1 MEVPRWRR
9 RRRARLRSPWPRR
22 PRSQRRRCR
31 ALAVWLRVW
40 GGAEHPT
47 FCPRVTIPTGGHGRG
62 AYCRQGLGG
71 SGAPPGEGGQ
81 GEEHQQHGEDAA
93 EEGNPLQARRVC
105 HPTPGACW
113 ATPGPGGGGGELD
126 EVGEGELAH
135 IWRLIWPPAQTHE
148 YECRCAC
155 AYMHACVCA
164 CARVYVLIHTHM
176 QRRWPMLEGTANT
189 LFAIVPFFFPS
200 CIQGKI
206 MRPLPF
212 HPGFTF
218 FSFCFIWWSSF
229 FAS

>member
-1 MEVPRWRR
+1 MEVPRWSRP
-9 RRRARLRSPWPRR
+9 RRARLRSPRPRH

-113 ATPGPGGGGGELD
+113 ATPGPGGGEESWMKWARENLHIYGGSFGLQHKLMSMS
-126 EVGEGELAH
+126 VGVHAH
-135 IWRLIWPPAQTHE
+135 TCMP
-148 YECRCAC
+148 
-155 AYMHACVCA
+155 ACV
-164 CARVYVLIHTHM
+164 RVRVCMCSYTHICNAAG
-176 QRRWPMLEGTANT
+176 QCWRGQQT
-189 LFAIVPFFFPS
+189 LCLLLFRFFF
-200 CIQGKI
+200 
-206 MRPLPF
+206 LL
-212 HPGFTF
+212 
-218 FSFCFIWWSSF
+218 
-229 FAS
+229 ASRAKL